1 MATQA
6 EEASKASAQQLQDE
20 LSKGADKLKVQ
31 LADKD
36 AQIAERDKK
45 ISELLKAVKDG
56 EKGASEQLTELKKVR
71 KRLHT
76 CVCVCVCFCIYMY
89 LYI

>member
-20 LSKGADKLKVQ
+20 LSKGADKLKAQ

-45 ISELLKAVKDG
+45 IAELLKAVKDG

-71 KRLHT
+71 KRPMCL
-76 CVCVCVCFCIYMY
+76 CVRESVCTYMY
-89 LYI
+89 I